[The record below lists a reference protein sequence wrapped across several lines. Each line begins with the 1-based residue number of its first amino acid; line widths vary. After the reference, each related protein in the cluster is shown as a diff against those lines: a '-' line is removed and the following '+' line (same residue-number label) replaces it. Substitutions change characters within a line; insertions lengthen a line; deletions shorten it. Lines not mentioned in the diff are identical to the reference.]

1 MIASLRG
8 DLIATSEGEVVV
20 ETGGVGY
27 RLLVSSET
35 QKALPAPGGEVKLLA
50 EMVVREDS
58 ITLYGFTTAAEREM
72 FRLLITVNGV
82 GPKVAISALSTAN
95 PAQLARALANG
106 DAATFQAVP
115 GIGKR
120 TAERIV
126 LELGDKAETVAAW
139 IDPGQAGTG
148 AAGDGQAMA
157 LARSGLIGLGYDPAE
172 AERLLAL
179 AEGEDAQALIASA
192 LREAAK
198 G

>member
-1 MIASLRG
+1 MIASVRG
-8 DLIATSEGEVVV
+8 QLIAKSESDVVV
-20 ETGGVGY
+20 ETGGIGY

-35 QKALPAPGGEVKLLA
+35 LRDLPSVGGDVSLLA

-58 ITLYGFTTAAEREM
+58 ITLYGFGSAAEREM

-82 GPKVAISALSTAN
+82 GPKVALSALSTAG
-95 PAQLARALANG
+95 PGQLARALATS
-106 DAATFQAVP
+106 DSAAFQAVP

-126 LELGDKAETVAAW
+126 LELGDKAEAVSAW
-139 IDPGQAGTG
+139 IDPAAVHAGEG
-148 AAGDGQAMA
+148 GGQAMS

-172 AERLLAL
+172 AERLLAN